1 MGKQVR
7 LSEDALRNII
17 MENVKKTLKESRL
30 DLVDSGMFDYKGTG
44 TPESK
49 DRVKKIRDK
58 RKELGNKPGLDLRPS
73 ANIEIPG
80 NNLKNIDKTTY
91 DGARLSFGGRR
102 AKYKAQ
108 SFEELVKPLYDK
120 IFELPEDSPQRKR
133 MWNLYFR
140 FQREYNEWAE
150 ENKGASNG
158 PSEKSLDEAIDRAI
172 RKTIKE
178 MRGDWFSNPI
188 NAASYDRWRTAA
200 PGDDRPDMVT
210 EEDFMDWISNPDSSE
225 ISDLM
230 DWLAEYDPEIFQKV
244 KAGGGENPFME
255 ALNNGVSWKDIAS
268 EVFDVRPVNYYPGDR
283 EPD

>member
-7 LSEDALRNII
+7 LSEDTLKDII
-17 MENVKKTLKESRL
+17 MENVKNALKESRL
-30 DLVDSGMFDYKGTG
+30 DLVNSGMFDYKGTG

-49 DRVKKIRDK
+49 DRVQKIRDK
-58 RKELGNKPGLDLRPS
+58 RKELGNKPELDLRPS

-80 NNLKNIDKTTY
+80 KNLKNIDKTTY
-91 DGARLSFGGRR
+91 DAALRSFGGRR
-102 AKYKAQ
+102 AKDKYN

-120 IFELPEDSPQRKR
+120 IFELPEDSPQQKR

-140 FQREYNEWAE
+140 FKREYDDWAK

-172 RKTIKE
+172 KKTVKE

-200 PGDDRPDMVT
+200 PDDDRPSMVT
-210 EEDFMDWISNPDSSE
+210 EEDFMDWISNPGRSE

-230 DWLAEYDPEIFQKV
+230 DWLAEYDPDIFQKV
-244 KAGGGENPFME
+244 KAGGGENPFMA
-255 ALNNGVSWKDIAS
+255 ALDNGVSWKDIAS